1 MQYVTFYLTI
11 GHKTASGKE
20 SIHSLSPQMIM
31 NRLANIVHNESKR
44 VVINILDSLSR
55 MIKEYNEGINDRID
69 SYEAVAFG

>member
-1 MQYVTFYLTI
+1 
-11 GHKTASGKE
+11 
-20 SIHSLSPQMIM
+20 M